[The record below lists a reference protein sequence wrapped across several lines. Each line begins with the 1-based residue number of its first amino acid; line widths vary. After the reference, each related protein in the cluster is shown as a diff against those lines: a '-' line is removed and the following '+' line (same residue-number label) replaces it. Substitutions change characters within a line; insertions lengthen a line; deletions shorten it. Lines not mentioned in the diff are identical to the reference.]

1 MLKLLALF
9 CLIEY
14 ATSGYSPVALDKI
27 SVDKPGFVTLVP
39 NSDSSRYHIAISSF
53 NGAPFSSDYVYYV
66 PNYTVK
72 GQNVPVRLDN
82 KNIVWPNDLSYSNDS
97 IFDLKVDPYGGVI
110 VPGGF
115 LVPSKENGGLFYY
128 PFTDK
133 DRTSIAPT
141 ADPILITI
149 NNKTN
154 TKWFYHRVV
163 RVDLNG
169 DKRKDILTCRTYK
182 PVIGT
187 TKTQLVALEYDPQSG
202 TYYERLILNNACD
215 VFFDVADL
223 DKDGRVEIVAAGFF
237 ISKLNVIYTNDPYNN
252 FFNGNVQVK
261 LIDDAGGQ
269 FFDVRVE
276 DLDKTGNLELLV
288 TNHQGKKDQILGSVY
303 YYKLDGNIRNGTWS
317 RNTIYNNFPV
327 IKEGFN
333 QAAPGSAKAF
343 YPNLKDTSGSPYL
356 LVAGDGSEYL
366 YLFEPIANTNPLQ
379 YKLTWNQLFKGY
391 TVGGTSIADIN
402 GDGIVEIIAAIYE
415 ANTCVIF
422 TFKL

>member
-1 MLKLLALF
+1 MFKLLALLS
-9 CLIEY
+9 LIGHAY
-14 ATSGYSPVALDKI
+14 SGYTPVALDKI
-27 SVDKPGFVTLVP
+27 TVDKPGFVTLVP
-39 NSDSSRYHIAISSF
+39 NSDSSKYHIAISSF
-53 NGAPFSSDYVYYV
+53 NGAPFSKDYVYYV
-66 PNYTVK
+66 SNYTVN
-72 GQNVPVRLDN
+72 GGNVPVQLDN
-82 KNIVWPNDLSYSNDS
+82 TNIVWPNELSYSSES
-97 IFDLKVDPYGGVI
+97 IFNVKVDPYGGVI

-128 PFTDK
+128 PFTNK
-133 DRTSIAPT
+133 DRSSISAT
-141 ADPILITI
+141 TDPILITI

-169 DKRKDILTCRTYK
+169 DNRKDILTCRTFK
-182 PVIGT
+182 PLIGT
-187 TKTQLVALEYDPQSG
+187 TKVELVALEYDSQSG

-215 VFFDVADL
+215 VFFEAADL
-223 DKDGRVEIVAAGFF
+223 DKDGRIEIVASGFF
-237 ISKLNVIYTNDPYNN
+237 ISKLNVIYTNDPLNN
-252 FFNGNVQVK
+252 FFNGNIQVK
-261 LIDDAGGQ
+261 LIDDAGGK

-288 TNHQGKKDQILGSVY
+288 TNHQGNKDQILGSVF
-303 YYKLDGNIRNGTWS
+303 YYKLDGNIRNGKWT

-327 IKEGFN
+327 LKGGLN

-366 YLFEPIANTNPLQ
+366 YLFEPVANTNPLE
-379 YKLTWNQLFKGY
+379 YKLTWSQLFKDK

-402 GDGIVEIIAAIYE
+402 GDGIAEIIAAIYE